1 MGRTQETIEMTLEV
15 PPEVVDDVAARI
27 DASGDDVEP
36 DVVRDRVFDVLEIS
50 PELRADG
57 RPVVDA
63 VARRLGGRRRSE

>member
-1 MGRTQETIEMTLEV
+1 MTLEV
-15 PPEVVDDVAARI
+15 PPEVVDDVTARLDAA
-27 DASGDDVEP
+27 DDDVTPEH
-36 DVVRDRVFDVLEIS
+36 VRDRVLDVLEVS